1 LNGANLRHLN
11 GNGNI
16 IHSSSNNNSANVDN
30 GGHTNFHSLSTAR
43 IGGEEKAKKGMAN
56 GNGKERMKLA
66 LVDRHLD
73 KGGEIIN

>member
-1 LNGANLRHLN
+1 LKHLN
-11 GNGNI
+11 GNGNA
-16 IHSSSNNNSANVDN
+16 IHSSSINSAGAD
-30 GGHTNFHSLSTAR
+30 GHGHTNFHSLSTAR
-43 IGGEEKAKKGMAN
+43 IGGEEKAKKGMTN